1 MATAYLYVLG
11 ASSDPDRV
19 ECGVPW
25 RIDDREI
32 FFGPCKMKL
41 RERLRPRL
49 LAPDRDKV
57 VLAEDIYFAGFNAL
71 PTPHQRKLVWAGR
84 MTEAMSFARAWRD
97 LRDPRYAA
105 MRGARSSPL
114 HVEPVAGS
122 EGRPTAYRHHG
133 LEHAEDQKW
142 VRDIATDS
150 IRRVLAVEDGLVRL
164 PPGVSWWHGFAR
176 DICFRFEN
184 VFFANGAGREIDRG
198 LLDILR
204 EAQPDR
210 RGISPVA
217 IFGLTKAGQPDG
229 RVGGYLELTG
239 ALGDRFVAWLREPA
253 GRLPQADDELPRVRT
268 TGGSRR
274 GRC

>member
-1 MATAYLYVLG
+1 M
-11 ASSDPDRV
+11 
-19 ECGVPW
+19 
-25 RIDDREI
+25 
-32 FFGPCKMKL
+32 
-41 RERLRPRL
+41 
-49 LAPDRDKV
+49 
-57 VLAEDIYFAGFNAL
+57 
-71 PTPHQRKLVWAGR
+71 
-84 MTEAMSFARAWRD
+84 
-97 LRDPRYAA
+97 
-105 MRGARSSPL
+105 
-114 HVEPVAGS
+114 
-122 EGRPTAYRHHG
+122 
-133 LEHAEDQKW
+133 
-142 VRDIATDS
+142 
-150 IRRVLAVEDGLVRL
+150 EDGLVRL

-198 LLDILR
+198 LRDILR

-239 ALGDRFVAWLREPA
+239 ALGDRFVAWLRQPA